1 MSASTDARVSSNDR
15 STNLVNVGGR
25 DAGTSPVWRVKIN
38 GKSTFVQTRLNEN
51 GSISYVA
58 NEKVGDI
65 ERPYVLGTVNKDGAF
80 SSGGSGRTYRTDNF
94 GRTSSGD
101 IRIGAGPGSVEVT
114 DSATALAIL
123 STGTI
128 NGKTATQSQQLD
140 LGYTKALGL
149 SKQRQSNNVRSVVAP
164 PDSFVPAQRQTADRE
179 DRDQVQVTP
188 HNVDEESKVTP
199 GDSPGNNDDGL
210 LSNELLNNIGD
221 NVNQFAGVLGDK
233 VEELLPKAIEIFQNM
248 KFSDKDIEN
257 FNKLFEQGGGDEIAN
272 AMYPLD
278 NTYGQIRGQDYVTI
292 DQFIYQPPRADQI
305 FGTGDINPIENLT
318 RGQQRRSPLKK
329 FVAMVKLPMPN
340 NITDSNAVSWGDDAM
355 NNLSATLTAGV
366 MRNPAMTGLI
376 GGGLSLINPTLG
388 KLGALGVIGMQN
400 DGIVG
405 ADGKQDASASGRAKA
420 LAQML
425 QQQGG
430 DALLKTNLGA
440 GILGMLGVNV
450 SPESLLARGFGVIP
464 NSNTELLFNKVTL
477 RTFQFSWRMSPR
489 DEREAREVKK
499 IIRFFKQGMAAKT
512 MNSAAGQRTLYLGT
526 PNVFRLQYRTARGEI
541 IEGVNRIKPCAVVGT
556 AVNYTPDGQWSAYDK
571 GQPVS
576 TTISIEMKELE
587 PVYASDYSTNV
598 IKGRRSGEEATQTRS
613 FEETE
618 TVFDGGEETTET
630 RTVSY
635 EIPVGEGDLYSI
647 RPSEVGY

>member
-1 MSASTDARVSSNDR
+1 M
-15 STNLVNVGGR
+15 
-25 DAGTSPVWRVKIN
+25 
-38 GKSTFVQTRLNEN
+38 
-51 GSISYVA
+51 
-58 NEKVGDI
+58 
-65 ERPYVLGTVNKDGAF
+65 
-80 SSGGSGRTYRTDNF
+80 
-94 GRTSSGD
+94 
-101 IRIGAGPGSVEVT
+101 
-114 DSATALAIL
+114 
-123 STGTI
+123 
-128 NGKTATQSQQLD
+128 
-140 LGYTKALGL
+140 
-149 SKQRQSNNVRSVVAP
+149 
-164 PDSFVPAQRQTADRE
+164 PAQRQTADRE

-405 ADGKQDASASGRAKA
+405 ADGKQDASAQGRAKA

-647 RPSEVGY
+647 KPSEVGY

>member
-25 DAGTSPVWRVKIN
+25 DAGTSPVWRVQIN

-405 ADGKQDASASGRAKA
+405 ADGKQDASAQGRAKA